1 MSLDKE
7 KVCVL
12 IPTLNE
18 APTIGG
24 IVTAFRDMGFLHI
37 LVVDGKSSDKTV
49 EIAESKGAEIL
60 VQSGKGKGNALIE
73 AFSIIREPYILML
86 DGDGTYS
93 PFDATPMLNPL
104 FIGYHHVIGNRLLKM
119 NSAAFSQLNLRGN
132 HFLNLLFKWAHSK
145 DLGDILSGYRAFTLE
160 SVRQMNLKESG
171 FAIETEISAEA
182 VKNGQKIAIVPIS
195 YTNRPGTATK
205 LSPFHDGFK
214 IMATIY
220 SLAKMNNPLFYFGL
234 IGLVI
239 MFGGC
244 LLGVYI
250 VNEWLNHID
259 HLPLTVLTVL
269 LIVVGFQIF
278 MFGVISDMLL
288 AYNREI
294 IHEIQAL
301 REQQTRD

>member
-1 MSLDKE
+1 MSIDKE

-37 LVVDGKSSDKTV
+37 LVVDGKSTDKTI
-49 EIAESKGAEIL
+49 EIAKTSGAKIF

-73 AFSIIREPYILML
+73 AFSIIKVPYILML

-93 PFDATPMLNPL
+93 PLDAPAMLSPL
-104 FIGYHHVIGNRLLKM
+104 SSGYHHVIGNRLLKV
-119 NSAAFSQLNLRGN
+119 NSGAFSQLNLRGN

-145 DLGDILSGYRAFTLE
+145 DLADILSGYRAFTLE
-160 SVRQMNLKESG
+160 SVRQMHLQESG
-171 FAIETEISAEA
+171 FEIETEISAEA
-182 VKNGQKIAIVPIS
+182 VKNGQKIAIVPIR
-195 YTNRPGTATK
+195 YTIRPGTATK
-205 LSPFHDGFK
+205 LSPFHDGVK

-220 SLAKMNNPLFYFGL
+220 NLAKMNNPLFYFGL

-250 VNEWLNHID
+250 VHEWLNHVD

-294 IHEIQAL
+294 IHEIQTL
-301 REQQTRD
+301 KEQQNR